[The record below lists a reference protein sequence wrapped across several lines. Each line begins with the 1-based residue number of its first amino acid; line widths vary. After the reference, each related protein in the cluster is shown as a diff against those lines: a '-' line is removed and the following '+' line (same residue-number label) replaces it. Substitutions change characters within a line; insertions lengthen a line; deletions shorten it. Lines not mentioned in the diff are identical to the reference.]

1 MKKVNIKT
9 KLLTDTLIQKYSDD
23 RIVKNKG
30 DINLKVDK
38 YFDPVPEG
46 LYDSHYFGSVYSDSC
61 NCKLVR
67 KQNVYCHNCGSTPLD
82 EATRNS
88 RFARIESPFYYSP
101 YFKMKSLQDFILEN
115 FKIVYKL
122 NKLTS
127 IEGRGKLT
135 RALDLCTIEIKIDEK
150 YNKPVLIF
158 GDNYKTIKKV
168 SFEGLLSE
176 LTREGLTAESET
188 IKKYIDKNII
198 VTPAS
203 MRGINITTIKGKR
216 DLVFPRSTSIYKSII
231 LAKTRLV
238 KVLKEGK
245 LSEEEKAMIIGVY
258 RAYLRKSLLEL
269 SEFSKTSKENLARKM
284 YSARIN
290 NSSRS
295 VITAG
300 PHLRVD
306 TISLPLQ
313 NAYAML
319 KERFVTHLMEKN
331 SINYM
336 KALKMYNR
344 GSDKLLEYFEKWI
357 KISNPTVI
365 MVRQPTLHKYSMMS
379 FKIQIHKGHDL
390 KIPLEVCGPFGGD
403 FDGDEMGVFLVPED
417 TEEEVFKKMNPI
429 SLKFYDKNLKPII
442 MPSHGVLHGYIICS
456 QVDFNIKP
464 EGGKRIIVDDIEE
477 LEKLYTEEKVRLKEI
492 VYMDGNRTTFGRAKM
507 ESILGDSLNNILG
520 TVDDNSFATINSK
533 NIEDLMRFIYH
544 QKDPA
549 GIVKDLREF
558 VLDMST
564 VEGFSSLSLDQI
576 YQGMPYKFTEEL
588 ERIKE
593 NPNLT
598 SIQKFIRINIVE
610 KEMKEY
616 IEDNMDPNLKQTM
629 INSNRMKISSLL
641 EVVLPRTTVDD
652 DGNLLTN
659 ERSLFE
665 GLSEEE
671 YSAHALQ
678 NRMIL
683 NLKQVLV
690 PRSGSLTRQMAF
702 LAQSFEYH
710 KELKDKNNPGILLPH
725 YKCEG
730 RTTVDGK
737 IVRKSNSKKLIRV
750 KSIAVSDKNY
760 VCPETISKT
769 VFPPD
774 ETSRAWGLRA
784 ATSLTEQMTQAGL
797 SLKHSGSFVQLAN
810 KNRLIQ
816 YSDWPGSIIVDD
828 EKSKI
833 EVIKDGENKMD
844 IFPLPD
850 NFDIINK
857 KVNSKGDLIG
867 SSLEISSAGLNLDVM
882 IKILKATKAKH
893 DEGLAKNNIIMS
905 NSYSPISGI
914 INYNFDKGTYKIGDI
929 NMGKIDPIAVFYF
942 PQGSKIKKYD
952 KVQSHPVNLKWYFDN
967 KIPLEDI
974 YQIFRKD
981 FTYYAGRELT
991 EELIETLF
999 HLIIKKD
1006 KKNGNEFLGVK
1017 KGITRGNNSFFAQVS
1032 FERAKSALSRLSSGE
1047 LKFESDMFT
1056 RNILDHMIITAK

>member
-1 MKKVNIKT
+1 MKNVNIKT
-9 KLLTDTLIQKYSDD
+9 KLLTDTLIQKYSED

-122 NKLTS
+122 DKLTS

-135 RALDLCTIEIKIDEK
+135 RALDLCTVEIKIDKK

-216 DLVFPRSTSIYKSII
+216 DLVFPRSTSIYKSVI

-245 LSEEEKAMIIGVY
+245 LSEEEKAMMIGVY

-331 SINYM
+331 PINYM

-403 FDGDEMGVFLVPED
+403 
-417 TEEEVFKKMNPI
+417 
-429 SLKFYDKNLKPII
+429 
-442 MPSHGVLHGYIICS
+442 
-456 QVDFNIKP
+456 
-464 EGGKRIIVDDIEE
+464 
-477 LEKLYTEEKVRLKEI
+477 
-492 VYMDGNRTTFGRAKM
+492 
-507 ESILGDSLNNILG
+507 
-520 TVDDNSFATINSK
+520 
-533 NIEDLMRFIYH
+533 LM
-544 QKDPA
+544 
-549 GIVKDLREF
+549 
-558 VLDMST
+558 
-564 VEGFSSLSLDQI
+564 
-576 YQGMPYKFTEEL
+576 
-588 ERIKE
+588 
-593 NPNLT
+593 
-598 SIQKFIRINIVE
+598 
-610 KEMKEY
+610 EMKW
-616 IEDNMDPNLKQTM
+616 
-629 INSNRMKISSLL
+629 
-641 EVVLPRTTVDD
+641 
-652 DGNLLTN
+652 
-659 ERSLFE
+659 
-665 GLSEEE
+665 E
-671 YSAHALQ
+671 YS
-678 NRMIL
+678 
-683 NLKQVLV
+683 
-690 PRSGSLTRQMAF
+690 
-702 LAQSFEYH
+702 
-710 KELKDKNNPGILLPH
+710 
-725 YKCEG
+725 
-730 RTTVDGK
+730 
-737 IVRKSNSKKLIRV
+737 
-750 KSIAVSDKNY
+750 
-760 VCPETISKT
+760 
-769 VFPPD
+769 
-774 ETSRAWGLRA
+774 
-784 ATSLTEQMTQAGL
+784 
-797 SLKHSGSFVQLAN
+797 
-810 KNRLIQ
+810 
-816 YSDWPGSIIVDD
+816 
-828 EKSKI
+828 
-833 EVIKDGENKMD
+833 
-844 IFPLPD
+844 
-850 NFDIINK
+850 
-857 KVNSKGDLIG
+857 
-867 SSLEISSAGLNLDVM
+867 
-882 IKILKATKAKH
+882 
-893 DEGLAKNNIIMS
+893 
-905 NSYSPISGI
+905 
-914 INYNFDKGTYKIGDI
+914 
-929 NMGKIDPIAVFYF
+929 
-942 PQGSKIKKYD
+942 
-952 KVQSHPVNLKWYFDN
+952 
-967 KIPLEDI
+967 
-974 YQIFRKD
+974 
-981 FTYYAGRELT
+981 
-991 EELIETLF
+991 
-999 HLIIKKD
+999 
-1006 KKNGNEFLGVK
+1006 
-1017 KGITRGNNSFFAQVS
+1017 
-1032 FERAKSALSRLSSGE
+1032 
-1047 LKFESDMFT
+1047 
-1056 RNILDHMIITAK
+1056 